1 MKEKFLRFMYGRYG
15 SDELNICLLVLSILF
30 MLLTPLWRGFSSLS
44 TVLIIYAFFR
54 MLSKNTG
61 KRRMENLRVLPY
73 FNFVKAKFKNFG
85 KAKVFMC
92 PRCKKTL
99 RIPKGKGVV
108 TISCPC
114 GEKIK
119 RKS

>member
-1 MKEKFLRFMYGRYG
+1 MQGRYG
-15 SDELNICLLVLSILF
+15 SDELNICLLILSIVF
-30 MLLTPLWRGFSSLS
+30 MLLSPFWKMFSSLS

-54 MLSKNTG
+54 MFSKNIY
-61 KRRMENLRVLPY
+61 KRRIENLRVLPY

-99 RIPKGKGVV
+99 RIPKGKGTV
-108 TISCPC
+108 TITCPC
-114 GEKIK
+114 GEKLK